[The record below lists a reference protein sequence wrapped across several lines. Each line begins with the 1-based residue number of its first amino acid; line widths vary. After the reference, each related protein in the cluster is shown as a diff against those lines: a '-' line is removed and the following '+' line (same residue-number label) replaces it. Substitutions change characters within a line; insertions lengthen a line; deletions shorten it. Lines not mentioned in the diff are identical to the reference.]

1 MSSFGDEL
9 KDFLFDN
16 NKTLEIEFDSDDVS
30 DIANKMD
37 RLVSL
42 ANESFSKSNGDVN
55 TITPKIRA
63 GILRLTRLE
72 EYELSVF
79 YQQELDRI
87 EKKSKQRIL
96 LIVILVV
103 ILFSAIGAMAVFG

>member
-9 KDFLFDN
+9 NWLFDN
-16 NKTLEIEFDSDDVS
+16 NKVLEIEFDSDDVS

-37 RLVSL
+37 KLVGL
-42 ANESFSKSNGDVN
+42 ANESLSKGQDINS
-55 TITPKIRA
+55 ITPKIRA

-79 YQQELDRI
+79 YQHELDRV
-87 EKKSKQRIL
+87 EKKSKQKIV
-96 LIVILVV
+96 LIVVLVI
-103 ILFSAIGAMAVFG
+103 ILFAAIGAMAVFG